1 MMLLDRL
8 AGLTKKKFIRDVSYV
23 YVSSMVNGASLFL
36 INVLLGRNLSK
47 EWFATFSLSLLVLST
62 VAEVSDLGLNAGL
75 ARFAPYYIA
84 HQQFDKLKQLVKTIW
99 QWRVSL
105 TVVLTVTGLLLATPI
120 ATHLFGQPSLAPYL
134 LFSFLGVGGVVLL
147 GFINTFLQASQ
158 RFFYNAGLQTLKGL
172 LRLIAVVTLILL
184 GTSDLYWYLS
194 IYILVPWI
202 LFAVS
207 FRVLPKGFT
216 KVSVDEE
223 TKQKMH
229 DQLKRFSAWLS
240 LWSLFSILASRI
252 DQVVISHYLGL
263 EQVAIYAA
271 AYQLIQLYP
280 LVTQSIAAVLSPK
293 ISGLHSKAALIH
305 FLKRSLKWISI
316 PVVVLSTLVYPSQY
330 IITLFF
336 GSSFSGAL
344 PVYLVLAYSLVF
356 NLFAIPFSLIITAY
370 NRTELMAISGVI
382 QVAVNIVGTIILV
395 PRFGVLGAGYT
406 FGLGIMSAVLYNIAC
421 SVYLLKNKEIVV
433 N

>member
-1 MMLLDRL
+1 
-8 AGLTKKKFIRDVSYV
+8 
-23 YVSSMVNGASLFL
+23 
-36 INVLLGRNLSK
+36 
-47 EWFATFSLSLLVLST
+47 
-62 VAEVSDLGLNAGL
+62 
-75 ARFAPYYIA
+75 
-84 HQQFDKLKQLVKTIW
+84 
-99 QWRVSL
+99 
-105 TVVLTVTGLLLATPI
+105 
-120 ATHLFGQPSLAPYL
+120 
-134 LFSFLGVGGVVLL
+134 
-147 GFINTFLQASQ
+147 
-158 RFFYNAGLQTLKGL
+158 
-172 LRLIAVVTLILL
+172 
-184 GTSDLYWYLS
+184 
-194 IYILVPWI
+194 VPWI
-202 LFAVS
+202 LFAVI

-293 ISGLHSKAALIH
+293 ISGLHSKTALIH

-316 PVVVLSTLVYPSQY
+316 PVIVLSVLVYPSQY

-336 GSSFSGAL
+336 GNSFSGAL

-356 NLFAIPFSLIITAY
+356 NIFAIPFSLIITAY

-406 FGLGIMSAVLYNIAC
+406 FGLGIVSAVLYNIAC